1 MRKSKKRRSL
11 IGNIEH
17 PSYIILNERAQVYT
31 GLIGGYPNF
40 SDDLD
45 EAKPL
50 EGQAKFETLERV
62 YHTKLEQ
69 MFI

>member
-1 MRKSKKRRSL
+1 MKKPKKRKL
-11 IGNIEH
+11 LAWETEE

-40 SDDLD
+40 SDDIN

-50 EGQAKFETLERV
+50 EGQAKFDTLKLFARIP
-62 YHTKLEQ
+62 LEQ

>member
-1 MRKSKKRRSL
+1 MGKSKRRKSL
-11 IGNIEH
+11 IGITEH

-50 EGQAKFETLERV
+50 EGQAKFDTLKRL
-62 YHTKLEQ
+62 TRIPLEQ
-69 MFI
+69 IFI

>member
-50 EGQAKFETLERV
+50 
-62 YHTKLEQ
+62 
-69 MFI
+69 

>member
-1 MRKSKKRRSL
+1 MRRTKKIVGITES
-11 IGNIEH
+11 

-45 EAKPL
+45 EAKPF
-50 EGQAKFETLERV
+50 EGQAKFETLKRV
-62 YHTKLEQ
+62 YHAKLEQ

>member
-1 MRKSKKRRSL
+1 MRKSKKRK
-11 IGNIEH
+11 IVGNPKH
-17 PSYIILNERAQVYT
+17 PPYITLNLKAQVYT

-40 SDDLD
+40 SDNWD

-50 EGQAKFETLERV
+50 EGQSKFETLERV
-62 YHTKLEQ
+62 YHAKLEQ

>member
-11 IGNIEH
+11 IGITEH
-17 PSYIILNERAQVYT
+17 PPYIILNERAQVYT

-45 EAKPL
+45 QAKPL
-50 EGQAKFETLERV
+50 EGQAKFDTLKRFARI
-62 YHTKLEQ
+62 HLEQ
-69 MFI
+69 IFL

>member
-1 MRKSKKRRSL
+1 MRKSKKRKL
-11 IGNIEH
+11 LAWETEH

-50 EGQAKFETLERV
+50 EGQAKFDTLKRFTRI
-62 YHTKLEQ
+62 HLEQ
-69 MFI
+69 IFI

>member
-1 MRKSKKRRSL
+1 MRRTKRKR
-11 IGNIEH
+11 IVGIKEH
-17 PSYIILNERAQVYT
+17 PPYIILNERAQVYI

-62 YHTKLEQ
+62 YHAKLEQ
-69 MFI
+69 IFI